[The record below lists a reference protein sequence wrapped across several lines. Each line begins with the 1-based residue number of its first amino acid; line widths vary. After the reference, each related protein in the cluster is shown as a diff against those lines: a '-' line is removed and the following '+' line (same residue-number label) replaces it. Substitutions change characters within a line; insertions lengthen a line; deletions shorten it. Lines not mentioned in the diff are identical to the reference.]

1 MKFKYGVKVKGIKP
15 ELLIALVVADTCWK
29 RYGDELVVTSLT
41 DSKHGNGSLHPSG
54 YGGDLRTRNFPKN
67 MVEAVAQDLRERLT
81 DEYDVVVE
89 SDHIHIEFDP
99 K

>member
-1 MKFKYGVKVKGIKP
+1 MKFKKGVKVKGIKP

-29 RYGDELVVTSLT
+29 RFGEELVVTSVT
-41 DSKHGNGSLHPSG
+41 DSKHGEDSLHPSG
-54 YGGDLRTRNFPKN
+54 NAGDLRTRYFTNAIK
-67 MVEAVAQDLRERLT
+67 ELVAQDLRERLT

-89 SDHIHIEFDP
+89 GDHIHLEFDP